1 MIIMKVTKNQG
12 CTLSKKHIGFWKNH
26 RGGGGDGEIATPPAP
41 QLFQDIKSPKFQ
53 GSWESL
59 NFELAL
65 QLPNPLNNKAY
76 GPVGQ
81 VYALK

>member
-26 RGGGGDGEIATPPAP
+26 KGGGTVKL
-41 QLFQDIKSPKFQ
+41 QLPLHLSYSRIKSPKFQ

-76 GPVGQ
+76 GPVG
-81 VYALK
+81 

>member
-1 MIIMKVTKNQG
+1 MIIMEVTKNQG

-26 RGGGGDGEIATPPAP
+26 KGEGGGTVKL
-41 QLFQDIKSPKFQ
+41 QLPLHPSYSRIKSPKFQ

-76 GPVGQ
+76 GPVG
-81 VYALK
+81 